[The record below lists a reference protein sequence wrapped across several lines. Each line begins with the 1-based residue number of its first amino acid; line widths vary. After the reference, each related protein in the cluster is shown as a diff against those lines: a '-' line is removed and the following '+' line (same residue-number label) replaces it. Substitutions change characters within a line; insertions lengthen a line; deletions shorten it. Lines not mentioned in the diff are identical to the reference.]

1 MKREDL
7 LAHAATLK
15 LDIARFTAD
24 LDSDK
29 YSAVIARD
37 MKEGAKVGVE
47 GTPTFFI
54 NGAPVVGAQ
63 PFEKFTAAIDKAL
76 AAPAATPSPKP
87 SSPKQ

>member
-1 MKREDL
+1 
-7 LAHAATLK
+7 
-15 LDIARFTAD
+15 
-24 LDSDK
+24 
-29 YSAVIARD
+29 

-76 AAPAATPSPKP
+76 AGPPRSREPKPSPKP
-87 SSPKQ
+87 